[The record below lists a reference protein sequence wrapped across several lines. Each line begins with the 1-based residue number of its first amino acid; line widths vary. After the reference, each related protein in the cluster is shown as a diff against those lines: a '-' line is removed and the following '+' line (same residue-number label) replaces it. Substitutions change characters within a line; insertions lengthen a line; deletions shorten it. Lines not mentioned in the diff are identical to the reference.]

1 MEENDALKW
10 SLQLLESPID
20 SLDASFEENRK
31 QLIFAVSQLI
41 ENDFNKLIN
50 ILYRID
56 VDEQKL
62 KTALFNN
69 PLPPAET
76 ITDLMIERQ
85 LQKIKFRKMY
95 QDQNNNQEI

>member
-1 MEENDALKW
+1 MEKDEALKW
-10 SLQLLESPID
+10 SLQLLESQPDLLD
-20 SLDASFEENRK
+20 SSFEKNRK
-31 QLIFAVSQLI
+31 QLILAVDQLI
-41 ENDFNKLIN
+41 QNDFNKLIT

-62 KTALFNN
+62 KAALFEN

-76 ITDLMIERQ
+76 IADMMIERQ

-95 QDQNNNQEI
+95 KDRNNDHEI